1 LISVNS
7 LAATIKQGHELALV
21 AALPRLVSNEGCL
34 PVAMSEADQREIDTR
49 AEPSHTA
56 AQMLAIYE
64 DKLAT
69 RRRLAHIDPTNSQ
82 WRCDE
87 AGILTTIG
95 IEARKVGW
103 SEQAIRAF
111 QESCIILRELA
122 DLDPRNSTL
131 HQHLSTN
138 LAELAKARLD
148 VGDFEGAL
156 ANQEECLL
164 VNRKL
169 QNRSS
174 SLAQQLSAAEN
185 LASVGDLRLDAGN
198 NEGALQAYAELVP
211 IERQLVRSDPHNTC
225 LQWNLSGSLDR
236 LGDLRLARDDA
247 TAALAAYE
255 ESLSIRHGLTALDA
269 TDAALREEMCWNL
282 KKIGDLK
289 RKAGD
294 NEGALWVY
302 EERLRLTRRLSASN
316 PENDQWQLILSV
328 CLEDTGAV
336 RLSCGDRDAALRDYS
351 ESLVIRR
358 QLNTVSQP
366 NADRLRDLCL
376 TLEAT
381 ASLSDEGIALGLYED
396 SLSFRR
402 QLAECQ
408 GLDRNRTK
416 AYLRTIERIAELRC
430 ARGDNVSTLA
440 AYDEMLSLHRDEQ
453 SEPDDME
460 RQRNVWSDLNKIA
473 DLMLCVGDVDGA
485 LIASEES
492 VAISKNLLQLEQ
504 AASEWSP
511 VSVKAWHDTLNI
523 GAMIRNL
530 SKSEVRKERTERDLA
545 MSLDRLC
552 GVKLKAGDISGAL
565 ATYEELIQYETT
577 R

>member
-1 LISVNS
+1 
-7 LAATIKQGHELALV
+7 
-21 AALPRLVSNEGCL
+21 
-34 PVAMSEADQREIDTR
+34 MSEADQREVEIGEER
-49 AEPSHTA
+49 APHTT
-56 AQMLAIYE
+56 AQILAIYE

-69 RRRLAHIDPTNSQ
+69 RRRLAHVDPTNPQ

-95 IEARKVGW
+95 IESRKLGW

-131 HQHLSTN
+131 HGHLSTS

-164 VNRKL
+164 LNRKL
-169 QNRSS
+169 WKRSP
-174 SLAQQLSAAEN
+174 SLAQQLAAAEN
-185 LASVGDLRLDAGN
+185 LASVGDLRLEAGD
-198 NEGALQAYAELVP
+198 NEGALQAYEELVP
-211 IERQLVRSDPHNTC
+211 IERQLVRSDPRNAC
-225 LQWNLSGSLDR
+225 SQWNLSRSLDR
-236 LGDLRLARDDA
+236 LGDIRLAFEEPA
-247 TAALAAYE
+247 AALSAYE
-255 ESLSIRHGLTALDA
+255 ESLSIRHSLAELDG
-269 TDAALREEMCWNL
+269 TDALLREEVCGNL

-302 EERLRLTRRLSASN
+302 EERLRLTRRLCESN
-316 PENDQWQLILSV
+316 PENDQWHLALSV
-328 CLEDTGAV
+328 SLEDAAAM
-336 RLSCGDRDAALRDYS
+336 RLNCGDRDAALRDYS
-351 ESLVIRR
+351 ESLVTRR
-358 QLNTVSQP
+358 QLNAVGQTD
-366 NADRLRDLCL
+366 ADRLRDLCL

-381 ASLSDEGIALGLYED
+381 ANLSDEGTTLALYED

-402 QLAECQ
+402 QLGESQ
-408 GLDRNRTK
+408 GLDLNRTK
-416 AYLRTIERIAELRC
+416 EYLRTIKRIGDLRC
-430 ARGDNVSTLA
+430 ARGDNAGSLA
-440 AYDEMLSLHRDEQ
+440 AYDEMLSLHRTEQ
-453 SEPDDME
+453 SEPDDKE

-473 DLMLCVGDVDGA
+473 DLKFCAGDVDGA

-492 VAISKNLLQLEQ
+492 LAISKNLLQLEE

-511 VSVKAWHDTLNI
+511 VWRKAWHDKLNI
-523 GAMIRNL
+523 GAMTRNL
-530 SKSEVRKERTERDLA
+530 SNSEVRKERAERDLA
-545 MSLDRLC
+545 LSLDRLC
-552 GVKLKAGDISGAL
+552 GVKVKAGDISGAL
-565 ATYEELIQYETT
+565 AAYEELIQLSTTPPGTT

>member
-1 LISVNS
+1 
-7 LAATIKQGHELALV
+7 
-21 AALPRLVSNEGCL
+21 
-34 PVAMSEADQREIDTR
+34 MSEADQREVATR
-49 AEPSHTA
+49 AELASHTA

-95 IEARKVGW
+95 IESRKVGW

-122 DLDPRNSTL
+122 DRDPRNSTL

-138 LAELAKARLD
+138 LGELAKARLD

-164 VNRKL
+164 INRKL
-169 QNRSS
+169 RKRSS
-174 SLAQQLSAAEN
+174 SLAQQLAAAEN

-247 TAALAAYE
+247 TAALSAYE
-255 ESLSIRHGLTALDA
+255 ESLSIRHGLTELDA
-269 TDAALREEMCWNL
+269 TDAALREEVCWNL

-302 EERLRLTRRLSASN
+302 EERLRLARRLSAST
-316 PENDQWQLILSV
+316 ENDQWQLTLSV
-328 CLEDTGAV
+328 CLEDTAAV

-351 ESLVIRR
+351 ESLVTRR

-366 NADRLRDLCL
+366 DADRLRDLCL

-381 ASLSDEGIALGLYED
+381 ASLSDEGTALALYED
-396 SLSFRR
+396 SLNFRR
-402 QLAECQ
+402 QLAESQ

-416 AYLRTIERIAELRC
+416 EHLRTIEKIADLRC
-430 ARGDNVSTLA
+430 ARGDNVGTLA

-453 SEPDDME
+453 SEPDDTE

-473 DLMLCVGDVDGA
+473 DLKLCVGDVDGA
-485 LIASEES
+485 LTASEES
-492 VAISKNLLQLEQ
+492 VAISKNLLQLER

-523 GAMIRNL
+523 GSMIRNL
-530 SKSEVRKERTERDLA
+530 TKSEVRKERTERDLA
-545 MSLDRLC
+545 LSLDRLC

-565 ATYEELIQYETT
+565 DTYEELIENETT